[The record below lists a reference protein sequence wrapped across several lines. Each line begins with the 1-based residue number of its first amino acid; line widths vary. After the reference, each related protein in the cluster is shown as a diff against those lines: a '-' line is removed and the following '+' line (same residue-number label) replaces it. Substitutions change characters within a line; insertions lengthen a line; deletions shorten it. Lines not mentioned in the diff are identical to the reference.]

1 MKHTT
6 ASQVTLK
13 PKVCPLHLWAV
24 SFKPQTFKPF
34 SEKVAFW
41 QPGTGNLII
50 RLCVR
55 NKTAGRSQR
64 NPWQSAFSS
73 CSPHYYIFCFQ
84 ACRLSLSPPQSLPCP
99 PCLFLIPSLRRNVVW
114 QNNHLLCVCISRL
127 FALFLPVSLHLP
139 PRGAGVLCAHT
150 LGSLI
155 TGKNVTAAWNLAL
168 WVTHSS
174 LPVPINLSEQ
184 ETLENSEKPTKII
197 Y

>member
-1 MKHTT
+1 MCVLFTYELSPP
-6 ASQVTLK
+6 SQTSFSG
-13 PKVCPLHLWAV
+13 KVV
-24 SFKPQTFKPF
+24 
-34 SEKVAFW
+34 VW
-41 QPGTGNLII
+41 QPGIGNLII
-50 RLCVR
+50 QLCVR
-55 NKTAGRSQR
+55 NKAAGRSQR

-114 QNNHLLCVCISRL
+114 QNNHLLCVYFSSVC
-127 FALFLPVSLHLP
+127 SLSPHLSP
-139 PRGAGVLCAHT
+139 SPSTPCWHLIHTHTHTHILC
-150 LGSLI
+150 SLI

-168 WVTHSS
+168 WVTHFS

-184 ETLENSEKPTKII
+184 ETLENSRKPTKII